1 MIKYSQNNENGL
13 VLHAAFTFKASKLND
28 KFVYYYVS
36 IFSLSIK
43 KTHTNMNMIELRR
56 IRNEAFTVWV
66 DDNFFH
72 VIVTPQVD
80 FPPWICLLLCYY
92 TC

>member
-36 IFSLSIK
+36 MFSLSIK
-43 KTHTNMNMIELRR
+43 KNTYQHEHDRVEKNKE
-56 IRNEAFTVWV
+56 
-66 DDNFFH
+66 
-72 VIVTPQVD
+72 
-80 FPPWICLLLCYY
+80 
-92 TC
+92 